1 VRRIAIYIIAA
12 LVVLIAIPVVASLG
26 EYTRAKTALH
36 DDSRFIRELS
46 VIALTADAFGM
57 AEVTDFD
64 WDTLYI
70 FGPYTTWR
78 EMEEQVGRAW
88 YESYADY
95 LIRRTPIGRHPV
107 DDDSLQKLVFAWT
120 GASCWMQRS
129 VEVSSISR
137 NWTKPGS
144 AAKKRSLIC
153 SAKTGGRQRYGA
165 RLPHRRDKR
174 RIGMQARMRRYCH
187 VCSLSGSRTGF
198 GGRGRFFR
206 KRGAT

>member
-107 DDDSLQKLVFAWT
+107 DDDSLQKLVFVLDGRVVLDATVRRSIMDFTKLDKTRLSSEEAFFDLQCQNRWT
-120 GASCWMQRS
+120 TALR
-129 VEVSSISR
+129 R
-137 NWTKPGS
+137 
-144 AAKKRSLIC
+144 
-153 SAKTGGRQRYGA
+153 KTPA
-165 RLPHRRDKR
+165 
-174 RIGMQARMRRYCH
+174 
-187 VCSLSGSRTGF
+187 
-198 GGRGRFFR
+198 
-206 KRGAT
+206 